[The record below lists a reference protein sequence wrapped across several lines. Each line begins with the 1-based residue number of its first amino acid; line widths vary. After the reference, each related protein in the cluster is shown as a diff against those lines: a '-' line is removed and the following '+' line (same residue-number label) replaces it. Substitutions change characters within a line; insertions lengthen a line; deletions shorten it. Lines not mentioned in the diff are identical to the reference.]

1 MEIMDFIWLGVAI
14 TAAIVEAAVPAL
26 VSIWF
31 VPGSVLALLASLAGG
46 ALWLQLLLFLGGS
59 ALALALTRPLA
70 RRLQKGTTSTNAD
83 RVLGAE
89 AVVTQEVNN
98 LLGQGRVE
106 VMGNSWA
113 ARSASP
119 DRVIAPEETVTVVR
133 IEGVK
138 LIVSP
143 AEKLKGELS

>member
-1 MEIMDFIWLGVAI
+1 MEFIWLGAAI
-14 TAAIVEAAVPAL
+14 LAAIVEAAVPAL

-31 VPGSVLALLASLAGG
+31 VAGSLLALVASLLGG
-46 ALWLQLLLFLGGS
+46 PVWLQVLLFLGGT
-59 ALALALTRPLA
+59 AAALALTRPLA
-70 RRLQKGTTSTNAD
+70 RRLQGTATSTNAD

-98 LLGQGRVE
+98 LLGQGRVQ
-106 VMGNSWA
+106 VMGSSWA

-119 DRVIAPEETVTVVR
+119 EQVIAPQETVTVVR

-143 AEKLKGELS
+143 AGKLKGEL